1 MAHRTLQRWQRQ
13 PHPPTS
19 RQVARFLRRC
29 LASGIRIELDG
40 LGAFQKMP
48 TGEYHFEPFTQP
60 RVFIAYVEED
70 IDAASRLCE
79 HLRAQGCNP
88 WLDREK
94 LLPGQNWPRSIERAI
109 DMADYFVAVFSTRS
123 VIKRGQFQSEL
134 RYALDCASRQPLDR
148 SFLLPVRLET
158 CEVPNRISRA
168 TQYVDLFPDWDAGVR
183 RLIDTIH
190 QRA

>member
-1 MAHRTLQRWQRQ
+1 
-13 PHPPTS
+13 
-19 RQVARFLRRC
+19 VARFLRRC
-29 LASGIRIELDG
+29 LASGIRVELDG
-40 LGAFQKMP
+40 LGAFQKLP
-48 TGEYHFEPFTQP
+48 PGGYHFAPFTQP
-60 RVFIAYVEED
+60 RVFIAYVEEALR
-70 IDAASRLCE
+70 AASRLCE
-79 HLRAQGCNP
+79 QLRAQGCNP

-109 DMADYFVAVFSTRS
+109 DMADYFVAIFSTRS

-148 SFLLPVRLET
+148 SFLLPVRLEA

-168 TQYVDLFPDWDAGVR
+168 TQYVDLFPDWNAGLH

-190 QRA
+190 QRT